1 MVRLIGTPGGIT
13 PPGTE
18 RRVFR
23 LAVIV
28 GAALIVAALIFIFWQ
43 EYPAAHPIQHT
54 PVPQAK

>member
-1 MVRLIGTPGGIT
+1 LIGTPGGIT

-28 GAALIVAALIFIFWQ
+28 GAALIVAALIFMFWQ